1 MMSEDLQDV
10 LKDEIE
16 MSNESAAATTAEET
30 KVAEPVTIEI
40 KTIEE

>member
-1 MMSEDLQDV
+1 MMSEDLQ
-10 LKDEIE
+10 DEIE

-30 KVAEPVTIEI
+30 KVAEPVTEEI